1 MGGEQKLFCGLGF
14 TVLNTCVGGGR
25 QPEGVLEGFMLIYI
39 LSGLLSV
46 VKVEVAH
53 KSEGELP
60 SVYGGASEPR
70 AQP

>member
-1 MGGEQKLFCGLGF
+1 MLFCGRAFPLL
-14 TVLNTCVGGGR
+14 TSCVGGGW
-25 QPEGVLEGFMLIYI
+25 QPEGALEGFMLIYI